1 MPGDPLDPETLAR
14 VELPEPR
21 DEGGAV
27 VAHALVIDHF
37 GNVGL
42 NVDHERLAGTGITL
56 GGRVDVEA
64 HGERYVATYAQTFA
78 DVSPGELIVYQDAYR
93 TLALAINR
101 GDAAGTLGAEAG
113 RRGAAA
119 AAMIGSP
126 RVHHRLTDSTNER
139 AKQLAAAG
147 APHGT
152 LVTADEQT
160 AGRGRQGRAWTAP
173 PRSAVLMS
181 LVLRELDERLPLTA
195 AVALCE
201 ALPVEAAIKWPND
214 VWIEGRKVA
223 GILVEG
229 RPQEGWAVLGVG
241 VNVTTER
248 FPAELAESATS
259 LRLAGVEADPDAVLA
274 GLLRSLSDWLSA
286 PPDRV
291 LEAWR
296 SLDALKGE
304 RVRWTGGEGIADG
317 IDDSGALRVETAS
330 GLVTLDAGEVHLL
343 R

>member
-1 MPGDPLDPETLAR
+1 
-14 VELPEPR
+14 
-21 DEGGAV
+21 
-27 VAHALVIDHF
+27 
-37 GNVGL
+37 
-42 NVDHERLAGTGITL
+42 
-56 GGRVDVEA
+56 
-64 HGERYVATYAQTFA
+64 
-78 DVSPGELIVYQDAYR
+78 
-93 TLALAINR
+93 
-101 GDAAGTLGAEAG
+101 
-113 RRGAAA
+113 
-119 AAMIGSP
+119 MIGSP

-160 AGRGRQGRAWTAP
+160 AGRGRQGRAWTSP

-201 ALPVEAAIKWPND
+201 ALPLEAAIKWPND

-248 FPAELAESATS
+248 FPVELAESATS
-259 LRLAGVEADPDAVLA
+259 LRLAGSAATPAQVLA
-274 GLLRSLSDWLSA
+274 DLLESLSRWLSA
-286 PPDRV
+286 PPERV
-291 LEAWR
+291 LETWR

-317 IDDSGALRVETAS
+317 IDDSGALRVETGS

>member
-1 MPGDPLDPETLAR
+1 
-14 VELPEPR
+14 
-21 DEGGAV
+21 
-27 VAHALVIDHF
+27 
-37 GNVGL
+37 
-42 NVDHERLAGTGITL
+42 
-56 GGRVDVEA
+56 
-64 HGERYVATYAQTFA
+64 
-78 DVSPGELIVYQDAYR
+78 
-93 TLALAINR
+93 
-101 GDAAGTLGAEAG
+101 
-113 RRGAAA
+113 
-119 AAMIGSP
+119 MIGSP

-139 AKQLAAAG
+139 AKQLAAEG

-160 AGRGRQGRAWTAP
+160 AGRGRQGRVWTAP

-195 AVALCE
+195 AVAICD

-214 VWIEGRKVA
+214 VWVDGRKLA

-241 VNVTTER
+241 LNVTTQQ
-248 FPAELAESATS
+248 FPPELAESATS
-259 LRLAGVEADPDAVLA
+259 LRLAGADTTPARVLDDLVA
-274 GLLRSLSDWLSA
+274 SLSRWLGA
-286 PPDRV
+286 PPTRI

-296 SLDALKGE
+296 ERDTLNGQ

-317 IDDSGALRVETAS
+317 IEDSGALRVETEA
-330 GLVTLDAGEVHLL
+330 GPVTLDAGEVHLL